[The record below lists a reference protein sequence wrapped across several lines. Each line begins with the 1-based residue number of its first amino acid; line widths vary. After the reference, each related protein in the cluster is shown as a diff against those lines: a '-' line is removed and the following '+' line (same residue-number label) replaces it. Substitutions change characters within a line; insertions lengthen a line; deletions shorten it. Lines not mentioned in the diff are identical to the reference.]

1 MRIRLKTLDLL
12 MCFDIGFRFALR
24 KVCYK
29 QQLLADRV
37 EQFDQQWLAQLVFQ
51 NLAKLCSHRL
61 IYQRSIRLEV
71 HIMKIDRRSQLQ
83 LIL

>member
-37 EQFDQQWLAQLVFQ
+37 EQFDQQ
-51 NLAKLCSHRL
+51 
-61 IYQRSIRLEV
+61 
-71 HIMKIDRRSQLQ
+71 
-83 LIL
+83 